1 MKQGGFS
8 RGRVA
13 LDDGMAIVSGSEAGR
28 LGPRVE
34 DERLVAFLSARAG
47 EDEAAARA
55 ATPGPWRWGDWSATF
70 GTPELERDTLERSPE
85 HGPFPAPVRLRGVES
100 DAVLRL
106 QDSLEI
112 DPDQEASALHIALHD
127 PARVLREV
135 AAKRRRL
142 EDYRQAARAC
152 RSARPGQGPPLLAYR
167 DACYRAVLAD
177 AAIWDGHPDYEHRW
191 KM

>member
-1 MKQGGFS
+1 
-8 RGRVA
+8 
-13 LDDGMAIVSGSEAGR
+13 MAIVSGSEAGR

-34 DERLVAFLSARAG
+34 DERLVAFLSARIG
-47 EDEAAARA
+47 EDEAARA
-55 ATPGPWRWGDWSATF
+55 ATPG
-70 GTPELERDTLERSPE
+70 
-85 HGPFPAPVRLRGVES
+85 
-100 DAVLRL
+100 
-106 QDSLEI
+106 
-112 DPDQEASALHIALHD
+112 
-127 PARVLREV
+127 RVLREV

-191 KM
+191 KLG

>member
-1 MKQGGFS
+1 M
-8 RGRVA
+8 A

-70 GTPELERDTLERSPE
+70 GTPELERGTLERSPE

-127 PARVLREV
+127 PGRVLREV

-191 KM
+191 KLG